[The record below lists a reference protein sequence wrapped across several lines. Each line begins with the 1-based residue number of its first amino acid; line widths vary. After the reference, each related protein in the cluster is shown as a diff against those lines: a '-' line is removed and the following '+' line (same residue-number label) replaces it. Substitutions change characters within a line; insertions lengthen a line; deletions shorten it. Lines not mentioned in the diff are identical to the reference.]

1 MSHWN
6 TDKKIWAYI
15 FGIALL
21 VLAIINMDVVV
32 NGFQI
37 LWNACSVLVF
47 GSMVAYVLNLIMVR
61 VENILPDTTKYK
73 NIISLIIAL
82 LVFVL
87 LIYALI
93 NLVVPSLI
101 DAFRVLFETMPTY
114 FEKLQKFLMELFE
127 NNPQF
132 VDMIESID
140 VNWKS
145 LFQSGVSILT
155 NGMGSVLD
163 KTLSIVNV
171 VINVV
176 VNGALSIILAIY
188 ILMEKERFIGWYH
201 RFTNLV
207 MKPEKKKALTD
218 ILKITHQT
226 FSSFIGG
233 QCVEAIILGTMC
245 AVGMFILRM
254 PYPVMIGTLVG
265 VINII
270 PMIGAYV
277 GGAIGMFIVFTV
289 NPVTSIFFLIF
300 LCVIQQIESN
310 IFYPRVVGKSV
321 GLPGIFVMVT
331 VVVGGSLAGVSGMFL
346 GIPLVASIYKIAG
359 IYFRK
364 AEIAKENK
372 NAELETN

>member
-1 MSHWN
+1 MSRWN

-15 FGIALL
+15 FGIAIL
-21 VLAIINMDVVV
+21 VLAIANMDVVV
-32 NGFQI
+32 NGLQV
-37 LWNACSVLVF
+37 LWQACSVLVF

-61 VENILPDTTKYK
+61 VENVMPDTKYK
-73 NIISLIIAL
+73 SVVSLMIAL
-82 LVFVL
+82 LVFVI

-101 DAFRVLFETMPTY
+101 DAFKVLFETMPGY
-114 FEKLQKFLMELFE
+114 FEKFQKFLMELFE

-140 VNWKS
+140 INWKS
-145 LFQSGVSILT
+145 LFQNGISILT

-171 VINVV
+171 VVNVV

-188 ILMEKERFIGWYH
+188 ILMEKGRFINWYH

-207 MKPEKKKALTD
+207 MKPEKKEALTEV
-218 ILKITHQT
+218 LKITHQT

-233 QCVEAIILGTMC
+233 QCIEAIILGVMC
-245 AVGMFILRM
+245 AVGMWILRM

-277 GGAIGMFIVFTV
+277 GGALGMFIVFTV
-289 NPVTSIFFLIF
+289 NPITSIFFLIF

-321 GLPGIFVMVT
+321 GLPGIFVMIT

-346 GIPLVASIYKIAG
+346 GIPLVASIYKVVG

-364 AEIAKENK
+364 AEKAKENE